1 MDATN
6 LLAQL
11 LTGLLTDLP
20 SALLATLALP
30 ALRRLRHRRRND
42 NE

>member
-1 MDATN
+1 MN
-6 LLAQL
+6 LLTQL

-30 ALRRLRHRRRND
+30 TLRRLRHRRRD
-42 NE
+42 DDE